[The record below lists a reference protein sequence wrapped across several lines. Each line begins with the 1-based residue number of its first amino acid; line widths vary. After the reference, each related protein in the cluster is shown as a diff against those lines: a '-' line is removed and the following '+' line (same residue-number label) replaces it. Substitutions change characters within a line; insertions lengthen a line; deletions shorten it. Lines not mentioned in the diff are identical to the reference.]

1 MADKD
6 KYKDMPWYEVAD
18 ALPPFVGPF
27 NLPYGSAEYIIKR
40 LMNNGLTQTAATAMV
55 GNLYAES
62 KLDPKAKQKLNK
74 GGVGKGRGLA
84 QWETGGRWDNP
95 KETNVVGYAKERGV
109 SPYDLDLQIDFITH
123 EMRRPDTRLGKV
135 KEDINKTESLDE
147 ATKII
152 LRRYERAG
160 KGDLP
165 RRIKYSKGY
174 ADTVAAIE
182 GFDPSLKFKETP
194 PPVEPQGP
202 PAPKKWEDRVEEKLR
217 LLDEN
222 K

>member
-1 MADKD
+1 
-6 KYKDMPWYEVAD
+6 
-18 ALPPFVGPF
+18 
-27 NLPYGSAEYIIKR
+27 
-40 LMNNGLTQTAATAMV
+40 
-55 GNLYAES
+55 
-62 KLDPKAKQKLNK
+62 
-74 GGVGKGRGLA
+74 
-84 QWETGGRWDNP
+84 
-95 KETNVVGYAKERGV
+95 
-109 SPYDLDLQIDFITH
+109 
-123 EMRRPDTRLGKV
+123 MRRPDTRLGKV

-160 KGDLP
+160 KGDLN

-174 ADTVAAIE
+174 ADTVAAID

-202 PAPKKWEDRVEEKLR
+202 PAPINWEDLVEEKLR